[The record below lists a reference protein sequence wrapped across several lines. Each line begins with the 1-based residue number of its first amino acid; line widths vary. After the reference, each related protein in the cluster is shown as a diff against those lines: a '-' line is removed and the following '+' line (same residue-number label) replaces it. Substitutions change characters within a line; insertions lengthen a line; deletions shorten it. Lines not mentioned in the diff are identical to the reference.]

1 MDLAAHESFALFLY
15 FKFGERGV
23 FNVGL
28 FVCIYLLQFS
38 YFLLLKQD
46 SHFHFK
52 AALNELKT
60 SEFKNETLAEL

>member
-1 MDLAAHESFALFLY
+1 M
-15 FKFGERGV
+15 
-23 FNVGL
+23 GL